1 MKQRGWALLAKR
13 AVDRAG
19 AMAGLLVFSPVI
31 GGTALAIGATL
42 GRPVFFVQERPGKD
56 GKPFQLVKFRTMTS
70 DLDEHGQLLPDAQRL
85 SRVGQ
90 IARSASIDELP
101 QLWNV
106 LVGDMSLVGPR
117 PLLTRYLA
125 RYSKEQARRHDVLP
139 GITGWAQIKGRNALS
154 WEEKFALDVWYVDH
168 WSPWLDAK
176 ILVAT
181 VLRVI
186 RRDGISAQGEA
197 TMTEFFGS
205 EPAELCGTGA

>member
-19 AMAGLLVFSPVI
+19 AMAGLLVFFPVI

-70 DLDEHGQLLPDAQRL
+70 ALDEHGQLLPDAQRL

-117 PLLTRYLA
+117 PLLTRCLLY
-125 RYSKEQARRHDVLP
+125 
-139 GITGWAQIKGRNALS
+139 T
-154 WEEKFALDVWYVDH
+154 
-168 WSPWLDAK
+168 SPSP
-176 ILVAT
+176 
-181 VLRVI
+181 
-186 RRDGISAQGEA
+186 RD
-197 TMTEFFGS
+197 
-205 EPAELCGTGA
+205 